1 MSAFSQFSLPDSLL
15 ANLDSMGIQNPT
27 EIQQAALPA
36 LLAGDD
42 LIAQAATG
50 SGKTL
55 TFALPIALKV
65 TSDIATQALVLCP
78 TRELAEQV
86 ADTIR
91 TVLRVVPNIKVQT
104 LCGGQPMGPQ
114 IQSLRH
120 APQVIVATPGRLVE
134 HVEKRRV
141 DLRTVSQLVL
151 DEADR
156 MLDVGFADD
165 LDVIFHAMAPGHQT
179 MLFSAT
185 YTDEINR
192 MCETWLPTAQKV
204 EVATKVA
211 SITQQF
217 YRLGSVKRYDAVA
230 RILSHHQPA
239 SAMIFTNTKREAAE
253 LAEVLKQQ
261 GFAALAI
268 HGDLEQRERNQ
279 VLAQFANGSCL
290 YLIATDV
297 AARGL
302 DIPDVAMVVNLQPA
316 HDVETHVHRIGRTG
330 RAGREGLA
338 VTLISDD
345 DTRPYE
351 LLIERFGAIKS
362 VGVQNLVFHA
372 NRILQPVVQTVLI
385 QAGKKQKIRKG
396 DIVGLLTRDD
406 KVPSDDIVD
415 IQLTQLDTYLAIKQ
429 RSVKRTLQQ
438 LRENRLKGIKVIARK
453 L

>member
-192 MCETWLPTAQKV
+192 MCETWLPTAQRSK
-204 EVATKVA
+204 
-211 SITQQF
+211 S
-217 YRLGSVKRYDAVA
+217 RLKS
-230 RILSHHQPA
+230 P
-239 SAMIFTNTKREAAE
+239 
-253 LAEVLKQQ
+253 VLPNS
-261 GFAALAI
+261 FI
-268 HGDLEQRERNQ
+268 
-279 VLAQFANGSCL
+279 VLAA
-290 YLIATDV
+290 
-297 AARGL
+297 
-302 DIPDVAMVVNLQPA
+302 
-316 HDVETHVHRIGRTG
+316 
-330 RAGREGLA
+330 
-338 VTLISDD
+338 
-345 DTRPYE
+345 
-351 LLIERFGAIKS
+351 
-362 VGVQNLVFHA
+362 
-372 NRILQPVVQTVLI
+372 
-385 QAGKKQKIRKG
+385 
-396 DIVGLLTRDD
+396 
-406 KVPSDDIVD
+406 
-415 IQLTQLDTYLAIKQ
+415 
-429 RSVKRTLQQ
+429 
-438 LRENRLKGIKVIARK
+438 
-453 L
+453 